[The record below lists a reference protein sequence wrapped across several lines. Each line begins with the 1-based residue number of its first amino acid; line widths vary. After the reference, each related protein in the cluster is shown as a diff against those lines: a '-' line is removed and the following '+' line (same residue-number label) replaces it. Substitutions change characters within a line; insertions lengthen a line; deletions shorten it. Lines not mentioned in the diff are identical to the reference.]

1 MSNVLLLYAILILAN
16 MVEYFMNFIVLFT
29 YSDPCECL
37 IPVWLV
43 YLIRMPFIIYVNGSP
58 LFHFAIMIERVL
70 ATVYVKIYE
79 NQGKIFGII
88 SSIIAWTLVFIH
100 CLYSYITTQMDTDT
114 FGHPMV
120 YLTLTTKYNSQML
133 IFANFFFLFLVI
145 CIAIADYYLI
155 VRNQKIKS
163 NFFKSATNYNL
174 SQSYQSKQNILL
186 MKIIFPLDF
195 FYSFVFALF
204 NLLANVIR
212 YNREQYGQLFYTRTY
227 ESLTLVIF
235 IYLNI

>member
-1 MSNVLLLYAILILAN
+1 
-16 MVEYFMNFIVLFT
+16 MVEYFMYFIVLFT
-29 YSDPCECL
+29 YSNPCECL
-37 IPVWLV
+37 IQVWLV
-43 YLIRMPFIIYVNGSP
+43 YLIRMPFIVYVNGSP

-163 NFFKSATNYNL
+163 NL
-174 SQSYQSKQNILL
+174 
-186 MKIIFPLDF
+186 
-195 FYSFVFALF
+195 
-204 NLLANVIR
+204 
-212 YNREQYGQLFYTRTY
+212 
-227 ESLTLVIF
+227 
-235 IYLNI
+235 